1 MRVLGEHE
9 KKDSHSVSKWVAK
22 YSLGILDY
30 THHKLNN
37 SSHSPAYESG
47 KNDVKEKNNFEKM
60 LIRLS
65 IHFFFEPTSLFG
77 MSIFYIEIEN
87 YVTEFV
93 KSNKQSAKMTDI
105 WW

>member
-1 MRVLGEHE
+1 M
-9 KKDSHSVSKWVAK
+9 AK

-47 KNDVKEKNNFEKM
+47 KNDVKEKNNFEKK

-65 IHFFFEPTSLFG
+65 IHFFYLNQPVCLVRQYFTLK
-77 MSIFYIEIEN
+77 SII
-87 YVTEFV
+87 
-93 KSNKQSAKMTDI
+93 M
-105 WW
+105 